1 MEEKMIVYLDGKGN
15 IEMETQGFQGKVCDK
30 VADQI
35 LVSMGGTVVQEKKK
49 PEYWDDDADPVKVL
63 NNA

>member
-1 MEEKMIVYLDGKGN
+1 MEEKLIVYLDGKGN

-35 LVSMGGTVVQEKKK
+35 LVSMGGSVVQEK
-49 PEYWDDDADPVKVL
+49 PSS
-63 NNA
+63 

>member
-1 MEEKMIVYLDGKGN
+1 MEEKLIVYLDGKGN

-35 LVSMGGTVVQEKKK
+35 LVSMGGSVVQEKKK
-49 PEYWDDDADPVKVL
+49 PEYWDEDSNPVSVMSK
-63 NNA
+63 A